1 MKSLQTLEQ
10 IPGTSNI
17 RKTADGRISV
27 FDALKASGAVNPRD
41 AWKRLGQQYPESVV
55 RCDTVKL
62 VRKDGKLN
70 GQPTPVTDAAGWRA
84 ILTVLPGIIGNRY
97 RAAANEF
104 ITQAL
109 KGDVELADSIL
120 ARQDDPAKLEW
131 VAKRTKARAG
141 AKRIGA
147 ALQSAGC
154 SEKVFSRVHDGNNV
168 AITGLTAREIQL
180 ERGGKTTRDL
190 MSTNELTY
198 LDVLQVSEV
207 HLIETRELKGDGAVL
222 AAQQEVIAD
231 FRPLMDKYLGPR
243 TYPNGGL
250 LAVSV

>member
-1 MKSLQTLEQ
+1 MIQDLAA
-10 IPGTSNI
+10 IPQDI
-17 RKTADGRISV
+17 RETEDGRRSV
-27 FDALKASGAVNPRD
+27 FDALKASGAVNPRVT
-41 AWKRLGQQYPESVV
+41 WKRLSAEYPEVV
-55 RCDTVKL
+55 TKCYNLRFE
-62 VRKDGKLN
+62 GK
-70 GQPTPVTDAAGWRA
+70 GQRETPVVSQEGWEA
-84 ILTVLPGIIGNRY
+84 ILIVLPNILGKKF
-97 RAAANEF
+97 RADLLEQRKRAKA
-104 ITQAL
+104 
-109 KGDVELADSIL
+109 GDVELADSIL

-131 VAKRTKARAG
+131 LAKRTKARAG
-141 AKRIGA
+141 AKRVGA

-190 MSTNELTY
+190 MNTNELTY

-207 HLIETRELKGDGAVL
+207 HLIETRDLKGDGAVL

-243 TYPNGGL
+243 TYPNGGV
-250 LAVSV
+250 LAVPV

>member
-1 MKSLQTLEQ
+1 MIQDLAA
-10 IPGTSNI
+10 IPQNI
-17 RKTADGRISV
+17 RKTEDGRISV
-27 FDALKASGAVNPRD
+27 FDALKASGAVNPRVTF
-41 AWKRLGQQYPESVV
+41 KRLKDEYPDSVTG
-55 RCDTVKL
+55 CYAIKL
-62 VRKDGKLN
+62 HRVDGKMSA
-70 GQPTPVTDAAGWRA
+70 QATPVTNAAGWRA
-84 ILTVLPGIIGNRY
+84 ILTVLPGIIGDCY
-97 RAAANEF
+97 RAAANDLV
-104 ITQAL
+104 TQAL

-147 ALQSAGC
+147 ALQGAGC

-243 TYPNGGL
+243 TYPSGGA
-250 LAVSV
+250 LAVPV